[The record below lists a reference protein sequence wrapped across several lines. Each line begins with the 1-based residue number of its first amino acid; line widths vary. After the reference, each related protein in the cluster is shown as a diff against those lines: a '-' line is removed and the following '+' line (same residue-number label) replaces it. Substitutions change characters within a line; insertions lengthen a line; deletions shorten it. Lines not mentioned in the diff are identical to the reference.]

1 MAKITVEKDFGE
13 WKVPK
18 SWDDL
23 TLGKFQELEKLY
35 EGEEGEGEEKR
46 KFDVRD
52 VLDLLTE
59 HTKDEINELPVE
71 FTDMLL
77 RKMYWL
83 HEQPDFGKPSNKIT
97 IDEET
102 YTVHTENEMKFGE
115 YVALDAAMKGDK
127 HNYAAMLAILC
138 RKEGELFDAKFENE
152 ILPSR
157 IEFWKNVSVVKVMP
171 IVSFFLELS
180 SMSLQ
185 VSLLSSQIQDGI
197 NHIVKH
203 IETSRGNGVFSA
215 LFTKWQTRKL
225 RKLQKSIKNI

>member
-13 WKVPK
+13 WKVPS
-18 SWDDL
+18 SWDEL
-23 TLGKFQELEKLY
+23 TLGKFQELERLY
-35 EGEEGEGEEKR
+35 DTEDGNER

-52 VLDLLTE
+52 VLDLMTDR
-59 HTKDEINELPVE
+59 TKDEINELPIE

-97 IDEET
+97 IDGVQ
-102 YTVHTENEMKFGE
+102 YTVHNENEMKFGE
-115 YVALDAAMKGDK
+115 YVALDTAMKGDK

-138 RKEGELFDAKFENE
+138 RKEGEVFDAKFENE

-157 IEFWKNVSVVKVMP
+157 IEFWKNVSVMKVMP

-185 VSLLSSQIQDGI
+185 VSQLSLEVQEGI
-197 NHIVKH
+197 NHILKH
-203 IETSRGNGVFSA
+203 IETSKQNGVFSA
-215 LFTKWQTRKL
+215 LYTKWQVRKL
-225 RKLQKSIKNI
+225 KKLQKSIKNI

>member
-13 WKVPK
+13 WKVPQ

-23 TLGKFQELEKLY
+23 TLGKFQELERLY
-35 EGEEGEGEEKR
+35 DGDDDKER

-52 VLDLLTE
+52 VLDLMTDR
-59 HTKDEINELPVE
+59 TKDEINELPIE

-97 IDEET
+97 IDGVQ
-102 YTVHTENEMKFGE
+102 YTVHNENEMKFGE
-115 YVALDAAMKGDK
+115 YVALDTAMKGDK

-138 RKEGELFDAKFENE
+138 RKEGEIFDAKFENE

-157 IEFWKNVSVVKVMP
+157 IEFWKNVSVMKVMP

-185 VSLLSSQIQDGI
+185 VSQLSLEVQEGI
-197 NHIVKH
+197 NHILKH
-203 IETSRGNGVFSA
+203 IETSKRNGVFSA
-215 LFTKWQTRKL
+215 LYTKWQVRKL
-225 RKLQKSIKNI
+225 KKLQKSIKNI

>member
-13 WKVPK
+13 WNVPS

-23 TLGKFQELEKLY
+23 TLGKFQELERLY
-35 EGEEGEGEEKR
+35 DTEDGNER

-52 VLDLLTE
+52 VLDLMTDR
-59 HTKDEINELPVE
+59 TKDEINELPIE
-71 FTDMLL
+71 FTDSLL

-97 IDEET
+97 IEGET
-102 YTVHTENEMKFGE
+102 YTVHNENEMKFGE
-115 YVALDAAMKGDK
+115 YVALDTALKGDK

-138 RKEGELFDAKFENE
+138 RKEGEIFDAKFENE

-157 IEFWKNVSVVKVMP
+157 IEFWKNVSVMKVMP

-185 VSLLSSQIQDGI
+185 VSQLSLEIQEGI
-197 NHIVKH
+197 NHILKH
-203 IETSRGNGVFSA
+203 IETSKQNGVFSA
-215 LFTKWQTRKL
+215 LYTKWQVRKL
-225 RKLQKSIKNI
+225 KRLQKSIKNI

>member
-13 WKVPK
+13 WKVPQ

-23 TLGKFQELEKLY
+23 TLGKFQELERLY
-35 EGEEGEGEEKR
+35 DGDDDKER

-52 VLDLLTE
+52 VLDLMTDR
-59 HTKDEINELPVE
+59 TKDEINELPIE
-71 FTDMLL
+71 FTDSLL

-83 HEQPDFGKPSNKIT
+83 HEQPDFGKPSNKVT
-97 IDEET
+97 IDGVQ
-102 YTVHTENEMKFGE
+102 YTVHNENEMKFGE
-115 YVALDAAMKGDK
+115 YVALDTAMKGDK

-157 IEFWKNVSVVKVMP
+157 IEFWKNVSVMKVMP

-185 VSLLSSQIQDGI
+185 VSQLSSEIQEGI
-197 NHIVKH
+197 NHILKH
-203 IETSRGNGVFSA
+203 IETSKRNGVFSA
-215 LFTKWQTRKL
+215 LYTKWQVRKL
-225 RKLQKSIKNI
+225 KKLQKSIKNI

>member
-13 WKVPK
+13 WKVPS

-23 TLGKFQELEKLY
+23 TLGKFQELERLY
-35 EGEEGEGEEKR
+35 DTEDGNER

-52 VLDLLTE
+52 VLDLMTDR
-59 HTKDEINELPVE
+59 TKDEINELPIE
-71 FTDMLL
+71 FTDSLL

-97 IDEET
+97 IDGET
-102 YTVHTENEMKFGE
+102 YTVHNENEMKFGE
-115 YVALDAAMKGDK
+115 YVALDTALKGDK

-138 RKEGELFDAKFENE
+138 RKEGEIFDAKFENE

-157 IEFWKNVSVVKVMP
+157 IEFWKNVSVMKVMP

-185 VSLLSSQIQDGI
+185 VSQLSLEIQEGI
-197 NHIVKH
+197 NHILKH
-203 IETSRGNGVFSA
+203 IETSKQNGVFSA
-215 LFTKWQTRKL
+215 LYTKWQVRKL
-225 RKLQKSIKNI
+225 KKLQKSIKNI

>member
-13 WKVPK
+13 WKVPQ

-23 TLGKFQELEKLY
+23 TLGKFQELERLY
-35 EGEEGEGEEKR
+35 DGDEER

-52 VLDLLTE
+52 VLDLMTDR
-59 HTKDEINELPVE
+59 TKDEINELPIE
-71 FTDMLL
+71 FTDSLL

-83 HEQPDFGKPSNKIT
+83 HEQPDFGKPSNKVT
-97 IDEET
+97 IDGVQ
-102 YTVHTENEMKFGE
+102 YTVHNENEMKFGE
-115 YVALDAAMKGDK
+115 YVALDTAMKGDK

-138 RKEGELFDAKFENE
+138 RKEGEIFDAKFENE

-157 IEFWKNVSVVKVMP
+157 IEFWKNVSVMKVMP

-185 VSLLSSQIQDGI
+185 VSQLSLEVQEGI
-197 NHIVKH
+197 NHILKH
-203 IETSRGNGVFSA
+203 IETSKRNGVFSA
-215 LFTKWQTRKL
+215 LYTKWQVRKL
-225 RKLQKSIKNI
+225 KKLQKSIKNI

>member
-13 WKVPK
+13 WKVPS

-23 TLGKFQELEKLY
+23 TLGKFQELERLY
-35 EGEEGEGEEKR
+35 DGDDKER

-52 VLDLLTE
+52 VLDLMTDR
-59 HTKDEINELPVE
+59 TKDEINELPIE
-71 FTDMLL
+71 FTDSLL

-83 HEQPDFGKPSNKIT
+83 HEQPQFGKPSNKVT
-97 IDEET
+97 IDGVQ
-102 YTVHTENEMKFGE
+102 YTVHNENEMKFGE
-115 YVALDAAMKGDK
+115 YVALDTAMKGDK

-138 RKEGELFDAKFENE
+138 RKEGEIFDAKFENE

-157 IEFWKNVSVVKVMP
+157 IEFWKNVSVMKVMP

-185 VSLLSSQIQDGI
+185 VSQLSSEIQEGI
-197 NHIVKH
+197 NHILKH
-203 IETSRGNGVFSA
+203 IETSKQNGVFSA
-215 LFTKWQTRKL
+215 LYTKWQVRKL
-225 RKLQKSIKNI
+225 KKLQKSIKNI

>member
-13 WKVPK
+13 WKVPS

-23 TLGKFQELEKLY
+23 TLGKFQELERLY
-35 EGEEGEGEEKR
+35 DTEDGNER

-52 VLDLLTE
+52 VLDLMTDR
-59 HTKDEINELPVE
+59 TKDEINELPIE
-71 FTDMLL
+71 FTDSLL

-83 HEQPDFGKPSNKIT
+83 HEQPQFGKPSNKIT
-97 IDEET
+97 IDGVQ
-102 YTVHTENEMKFGE
+102 YTVHNENEMKFGE
-115 YVALDAAMKGDK
+115 YVALDTALKGDK

-138 RKEGELFDAKFENE
+138 RKDGEIFDAKFENE

-157 IEFWKNVSVVKVMP
+157 IEFWKNVSVMKVMP

-185 VSLLSSQIQDGI
+185 VSQLSLEIQEGI
-197 NHIVKH
+197 NHILKH
-203 IETSRGNGVFSA
+203 IETSKRNGVFSA
-215 LFTKWQTRKL
+215 LYTKWQVRKL
-225 RKLQKSIKNI
+225 KKLQKSIKNI

>member
-13 WKVPK
+13 WKVPS
-18 SWDDL
+18 SWDEL
-23 TLGKFQELEKLY
+23 TLGKFQELERLY
-35 EGEEGEGEEKR
+35 DTEDGNER

-52 VLDLLTE
+52 VLDLMTDR
-59 HTKDEINELPVE
+59 TKDEINELPIE

-97 IDEET
+97 IDGVQ
-102 YTVHTENEMKFGE
+102 YTVHNENEMKFGE
-115 YVALDAAMKGDK
+115 YVALDTAMKGDK

-138 RKEGELFDAKFENE
+138 RKEGEIFDAKFENE

-157 IEFWKNVSVVKVMP
+157 IEFWKNVSVMKVMP

-185 VSLLSSQIQDGI
+185 VSQLSLEVQEGI
-197 NHIVKH
+197 NHILKH
-203 IETSRGNGVFSA
+203 IETSKQNGVFSA
-215 LFTKWQTRKL
+215 LYTKWQVRKL
-225 RKLQKSIKNI
+225 KKLQKSIKNI

>member
-13 WKVPK
+13 WKVPQ

-23 TLGKFQELEKLY
+23 TLGKFQELERLY
-35 EGEEGEGEEKR
+35 DGDEER

-52 VLDLLTE
+52 VLDLMTDR
-59 HTKDEINELPVE
+59 TKDEINELPIE

-83 HEQPDFGKPSNKIT
+83 HEQPDFGKPSNKVT
-97 IDEET
+97 IDGVQ
-102 YTVHTENEMKFGE
+102 YTVHNENEMKFGE
-115 YVALDAAMKGDK
+115 YVALDTALKGDK

-138 RKEGELFDAKFENE
+138 RKEGEIFDAKFENE

-157 IEFWKNVSVVKVMP
+157 IEFWKNVSVMKVMP

-185 VSLLSSQIQDGI
+185 VSQLSSEIQEGI
-197 NHIVKH
+197 NHILKH
-203 IETSRGNGVFSA
+203 IETSKQNGVFSA
-215 LFTKWQTRKL
+215 LYTKWQVRKL
-225 RKLQKSIKNI
+225 KKLQKSIKNI

>member
-13 WKVPK
+13 WKVPS
-18 SWDDL
+18 SWDEL
-23 TLGKFQELEKLY
+23 TLGKFQELERLY
-35 EGEEGEGEEKR
+35 DTEDGNER

-52 VLDLLTE
+52 VLDLMTDR
-59 HTKDEINELPVE
+59 TKDEINELPIE
-71 FTDMLL
+71 FTDSLL

-97 IDEET
+97 VDGVQ
-102 YTVHTENEMKFGE
+102 YTVHNENEMKFGE
-115 YVALDAAMKGDK
+115 YVALDTALKGDK

-138 RKEGELFDAKFENE
+138 RKDGEIFDAKFENE

-157 IEFWKNVSVVKVMP
+157 IEFWKNVSVMKVMP

-185 VSLLSSQIQDGI
+185 VSQLSLEIQEGI
-197 NHIVKH
+197 NHILKH
-203 IETSRGNGVFSA
+203 IETSKRNGVFSA
-215 LFTKWQTRKL
+215 LYTKWQVRKL
-225 RKLQKSIKNI
+225 KKLQKSIKNI

>member
-13 WKVPK
+13 WKVPS

-23 TLGKFQELEKLY
+23 TLGKFQELERLY
-35 EGEEGEGEEKR
+35 DGDEER

-52 VLDLLTE
+52 VLDLMTDR
-59 HTKDEINELPVE
+59 TKDEINELPIE
-71 FTDMLL
+71 FTDSLL

-83 HEQPDFGKPSNKIT
+83 HEQPQFGKPSNKIT
-97 IDEET
+97 IDGVQ
-102 YTVHTENEMKFGE
+102 YTVHNENEMKFGE
-115 YVALDAAMKGDK
+115 YVALDTALKGDK

-138 RKEGELFDAKFENE
+138 RKDGEIFDAKFENE

-157 IEFWKNVSVVKVMP
+157 IEFWKNVSVMKVMP

-185 VSLLSSQIQDGI
+185 VSQLSLEIQEGI
-197 NHIVKH
+197 NHILKH
-203 IETSRGNGVFSA
+203 IETSKQNGVFSA
-215 LFTKWQTRKL
+215 LYTKWQVRKL
-225 RKLQKSIKNI
+225 KKLQKSIKNI

>member
-13 WKVPK
+13 WKVPS

-23 TLGKFQELEKLY
+23 TLGKFQELERLY
-35 EGEEGEGEEKR
+35 DTEDGNER

-52 VLDLLTE
+52 VLDLMTDR
-59 HTKDEINELPVE
+59 TKDEINELPIE

-83 HEQPDFGKPSNKIT
+83 HEQPNFGKPSNKIT
-97 IDEET
+97 IDGVQ
-102 YTVHTENEMKFGE
+102 YTVHNENEMKFGE
-115 YVALDAAMKGDK
+115 YVALDTALKGDK

-138 RKEGELFDAKFENE
+138 RKDGEIFDAKFENE
-152 ILPSR
+152 VLPSR
-157 IEFWKNVSVVKVMP
+157 IEFWKNVSVMKVMP

-185 VSLLSSQIQDGI
+185 VSQLSLEVQEGI
-197 NHIVKH
+197 NHILKH
-203 IETSRGNGVFSA
+203 IETSKQNGVFSA
-215 LFTKWQTRKL
+215 LYTKWQVRKL
-225 RKLQKSIKNI
+225 KKLQKSIKNI

>member
-13 WKVPK
+13 WKVPS

-23 TLGKFQELEKLY
+23 TLGKFQELERLY
-35 EGEEGEGEEKR
+35 DGDENER

-52 VLDLLTE
+52 VLDLMTDR
-59 HTKDEINELPVE
+59 TKDEINELPIE

-83 HEQPDFGKPSNKIT
+83 HEQPQFGKPSNKIT
-97 IDEET
+97 VDGET
-102 YTVHTENEMKFGE
+102 YTVHNENEMKFGE
-115 YVALDAAMKGDK
+115 YVALDTALKGDK

-138 RKEGELFDAKFENE
+138 RKEGEIFDAKFENE
-152 ILPSR
+152 VLPSR
-157 IEFWKNVSVVKVMP
+157 IEFWKNVSVMKVMP

-185 VSLLSSQIQDGI
+185 VSQLSLEIQEGI
-197 NHIVKH
+197 NHILKH
-203 IETSRGNGVFSA
+203 IETSKQNGVFSA
-215 LFTKWQTRKL
+215 LYTKWQVRKL
-225 RKLQKSIKNI
+225 KKLQKSIKNI

>member
-13 WKVPK
+13 WKVPS

-23 TLGKFQELEKLY
+23 TLGKFQELERLY
-35 EGEEGEGEEKR
+35 DGEDGNER

-52 VLDLLTE
+52 VLDLMTDR
-59 HTKDEINELPVE
+59 TKDEINELPIE

-83 HEQPDFGKPSNKIT
+83 HEQPQFGKPSNKIT
-97 IDEET
+97 IDGVQ
-102 YTVHTENEMKFGE
+102 YTVHNENEMKFGE
-115 YVALDAAMKGDK
+115 YVALDTALKGDK

-138 RKEGELFDAKFENE
+138 RKDGEIFDAKFENE
-152 ILPSR
+152 VLPSR
-157 IEFWKNVSVVKVMP
+157 IEFWKNVSVMKVMP

-185 VSLLSSQIQDGI
+185 VSQLSLEIQEGI
-197 NHIVKH
+197 NHILKH
-203 IETSRGNGVFSA
+203 IETSKRNGVFSA

-225 RKLQKSIKNI
+225 KRLQKSIKNI

>member
-13 WKVPK
+13 WKVPS

-23 TLGKFQELEKLY
+23 TLGKFQELERLY
-35 EGEEGEGEEKR
+35 DGDEDKER

-52 VLDLLTE
+52 VLDLMTDR
-59 HTKDEINELPVE
+59 TKDEINELPIE

-83 HEQPDFGKPSNKIT
+83 HEQPQFGKPSNKIT
-97 IDEET
+97 VDGVQ
-102 YTVHTENEMKFGE
+102 YTVHNENEMKFGE
-115 YVALDAAMKGDK
+115 YVALDTAMKGDK

-138 RKEGELFDAKFENE
+138 RKEGEIFDAKFENE

-157 IEFWKNVSVVKVMP
+157 IEFWKNVSVMKVMP

-185 VSLLSSQIQDGI
+185 VSQLSSEIQEGI
-197 NHIVKH
+197 NHILKH
-203 IETSRGNGVFSA
+203 IETSKQNGVFSA
-215 LFTKWQTRKL
+215 LYTKWQVRKL
-225 RKLQKSIKNI
+225 KKLQKSIKNI

>member
-13 WKVPK
+13 WKVPQ

-23 TLGKFQELEKLY
+23 TLGKFQELERLY
-35 EGEEGEGEEKR
+35 DGDKER

-52 VLDLLTE
+52 VLDLMTDR
-59 HTKDEINELPVE
+59 TKDEINELPIE
-71 FTDMLL
+71 FTDSLL

-97 IDEET
+97 IDGVQ
-102 YTVHTENEMKFGE
+102 YTVHNENEMKFGE
-115 YVALDAAMKGDK
+115 YVALDTALKGDK

-138 RKEGELFDAKFENE
+138 RKDGEIFDAKFENE

-157 IEFWKNVSVVKVMP
+157 IEFWKNVSVMKVMP

-185 VSLLSSQIQDGI
+185 VSQLSLEVQEGI
-197 NHIVKH
+197 NHILKH
-203 IETSRGNGVFSA
+203 IETSKRNGVFSA
-215 LFTKWQTRKL
+215 LYTKWQTRKL
-225 RKLQKSIKNI
+225 KKLQKSIKNI

>member
-13 WKVPK
+13 WKVPQ

-23 TLGKFQELEKLY
+23 TLGKFQELERLY
-35 EGEEGEGEEKR
+35 DTEDGNER

-52 VLDLLTE
+52 VLDLMTDR
-59 HTKDEINELPVE
+59 TKDEINELPIE
-71 FTDMLL
+71 FTDSLL

-83 HEQPDFGKPSNKIT
+83 HEQPEFGKPSNKVT
-97 IDEET
+97 IDGVQ
-102 YTVHTENEMKFGE
+102 YTVHNENEMKFGE
-115 YVALDAAMKGDK
+115 YVALDTALKGDK

-138 RKEGELFDAKFENE
+138 RKDGEIFDAKFENE

-157 IEFWKNVSVVKVMP
+157 IEFWKNVSVMKVMP

-185 VSLLSSQIQDGI
+185 VSQLSLEIQEGI
-197 NHIVKH
+197 NHILKH
-203 IETSRGNGVFSA
+203 IETSKQNGVFSA
-215 LFTKWQTRKL
+215 LYTKWQVRKL
-225 RKLQKSIKNI
+225 KKLQKSIKNI

>member
-13 WKVPK
+13 WKVPQ

-23 TLGKFQELEKLY
+23 TLGKFQELERLY
-35 EGEEGEGEEKR
+35 DGEEDKER

-52 VLDLLTE
+52 VLDLMTDR
-59 HTKDEINELPVE
+59 TKDEINELPIE
-71 FTDMLL
+71 FTDSLL

-83 HEQPDFGKPSNKIT
+83 HEQPDFGKPSNKVT
-97 IDEET
+97 IDGVQ
-102 YTVHTENEMKFGE
+102 YTVHNENEMKFGE
-115 YVALDAAMKGDK
+115 YVALDTALKGDK

-138 RKEGELFDAKFENE
+138 RKEGEIFDAKFENE

-157 IEFWKNVSVVKVMP
+157 IEFWKNVSVMKVMP

-185 VSLLSSQIQDGI
+185 VSQLSSEIQEGI
-197 NHIVKH
+197 NHILKH
-203 IETSRGNGVFSA
+203 IETSKRNGVFSA
-215 LFTKWQTRKL
+215 LYTKWQVRKL
-225 RKLQKSIKNI
+225 KKLQKSIKNI

>member
-13 WKVPK
+13 WKVPQ

-23 TLGKFQELEKLY
+23 TLGKFQELERLY
-35 EGEEGEGEEKR
+35 DGDEER

-52 VLDLLTE
+52 VLDLMTDR
-59 HTKDEINELPVE
+59 TKDEINELPIE
-71 FTDMLL
+71 FTDSLL

-97 IDEET
+97 IDGVQ
-102 YTVHTENEMKFGE
+102 YTVHNENEMKFGE
-115 YVALDAAMKGDK
+115 YVALDTAMKGDK

-138 RKEGELFDAKFENE
+138 RKEGEIFDAKFENE

-157 IEFWKNVSVVKVMP
+157 IEFWKNVSVMKVMP

-185 VSLLSSQIQDGI
+185 VSQLSLEIQEGI
-197 NHIVKH
+197 NHILKH
-203 IETSRGNGVFSA
+203 IETSKRNGVFSA
-215 LFTKWQTRKL
+215 LYTKWQVRKL
-225 RKLQKSIKNI
+225 KKLQKSIKNI

>member
-13 WKVPK
+13 WKVPS

-23 TLGKFQELEKLY
+23 TLGKFQELERLY
-35 EGEEGEGEEKR
+35 DGDDEKER

-52 VLDLLTE
+52 VLDLMTDR
-59 HTKDEINELPVE
+59 TKDEINELPIE
-71 FTDMLL
+71 FTDSLL

-83 HEQPDFGKPSNKIT
+83 HEQPDFGKPSNKVT
-97 IDEET
+97 IDGVQ
-102 YTVHTENEMKFGE
+102 YTVHNENEMKFGE
-115 YVALDAAMKGDK
+115 YVALDTAMKGDK

-138 RKEGELFDAKFENE
+138 RKDGEIFDAKFENE

-157 IEFWKNVSVVKVMP
+157 IEFWKNVSVMKVMP

-185 VSLLSSQIQDGI
+185 VSQLSLEIQEGI
-197 NHIVKH
+197 NHILKH
-203 IETSRGNGVFSA
+203 IETSKRNGVFSA
-215 LFTKWQTRKL
+215 LYTKWQVRKL
-225 RKLQKSIKNI
+225 KKLQKSIKNI

>member
-13 WKVPK
+13 WKVPQ

-23 TLGKFQELEKLY
+23 TLGKFQELERLY
-35 EGEEGEGEEKR
+35 DGDEER

-52 VLDLLTE
+52 VLDLMTDR
-59 HTKDEINELPVE
+59 TKDEINELPIE
-71 FTDMLL
+71 FTDSLL

-83 HEQPDFGKPSNKIT
+83 HEQPQFGKPSNKIT
-97 IDEET
+97 IDGVQ
-102 YTVHTENEMKFGE
+102 YTVHNENEMKFGE
-115 YVALDAAMKGDK
+115 YVALDTALKGDK

-138 RKEGELFDAKFENE
+138 RKDGEIFDAKFENE

-157 IEFWKNVSVVKVMP
+157 IEFWKNVSVMKVMP

-185 VSLLSSQIQDGI
+185 VSQLSLEIQEGI
-197 NHIVKH
+197 NHILKH
-203 IETSRGNGVFSA
+203 IETSKQNGVFSA
-215 LFTKWQTRKL
+215 LYTKWQVRKL
-225 RKLQKSIKNI
+225 KKLQKSIKNI

>member
-13 WKVPK
+13 WKVPS

-23 TLGKFQELEKLY
+23 TLGKFQELERLY
-35 EGEEGEGEEKR
+35 DTEDGNER

-52 VLDLLTE
+52 VLDLMTDR
-59 HTKDEINELPVE
+59 TKDEINELPIE

-83 HEQPDFGKPSNKIT
+83 HEQPQFGKPSNKVT
-97 IDEET
+97 IDGVQ
-102 YTVHTENEMKFGE
+102 YTVHNENEMKFGE
-115 YVALDAAMKGDK
+115 YVALDTALKGDK

-138 RKEGELFDAKFENE
+138 RKDGEIFDAKFENE

-157 IEFWKNVSVVKVMP
+157 IEFWKNVSVMKVMP

-185 VSLLSSQIQDGI
+185 VSQLSLEIQEGI
-197 NHIVKH
+197 NHILKH
-203 IETSRGNGVFSA
+203 IETSKQNGVFSA
-215 LFTKWQTRKL
+215 LYTKWQVRKL
-225 RKLQKSIKNI
+225 KKLQKSIKNI

>member
-13 WKVPK
+13 WKVPS

-23 TLGKFQELEKLY
+23 TLGKFQELERLY
-35 EGEEGEGEEKR
+35 DTEDGNER

-52 VLDLLTE
+52 VLDLMTDR
-59 HTKDEINELPVE
+59 TKDEINELPIE
-71 FTDMLL
+71 FTDSLL

-97 IDEET
+97 IDGVQ
-102 YTVHTENEMKFGE
+102 YTVHNENEMKFGE
-115 YVALDAAMKGDK
+115 YVALDTALKGDK

-138 RKEGELFDAKFENE
+138 RKEGEIFDAKFENE

-157 IEFWKNVSVVKVMP
+157 IEFWKNVSVMKVMP

-185 VSLLSSQIQDGI
+185 VSQLSLEIQEGI
-197 NHIVKH
+197 NHILKH
-203 IETSRGNGVFSA
+203 IETSKQNGVFSA
-215 LFTKWQTRKL
+215 LYTKWQVRKL
-225 RKLQKSIKNI
+225 KKLQKSIKNI